1 MNRKPQGSASRQ
13 QRAREQQA
21 VLNQLRAGQ
30 GISGARPANPLI
42 GPLQNLTGVG
52 AGAVPTL
59 YGAALGG
66 QEVLLGKGGWNK
78 TTAATGPINVGG
90 QTWYPAQS
98 GQDLVYKRAPGN
110 VGGQYGS
117 IFSAD
122 QLASPAPE
130 PGSQPPAPNLSSA
143 QPPVKLSPE
152 EQAYNAERSRIA
164 QLTAQN
170 PEFQNVGQLRNDL
183 RDQGMAI
190 WAAKHGGLAK
200 NVKPGQSGYE
210 AIQQQLGAGAMGA
223 PQDMGAFS
231 GVSGQELLFNP
242 SSPLASA
249 PASGPTDYTQ
259 VAPNSFVPG
268 MPGIG
273 GNYFGG
279 AANQAQAS
287 LFSRFQQNAPGGTPL
302 PTGMNPGLAPGSP
315 YAQLAAGG
323 IPAYGG
329 NTDLQGVGPSLTDEG
344 KTAFASDKARA
355 QAEEF
360 KKRVLSSGK

>member
-1 MNRKPQGSASRQ
+1 MNRKPQPSSAQQ

-21 VLNQLRAGQ
+21 VLNQLRAGK
-30 GISGARPANPLI
+30 GISGARPANPFI
-42 GPLQNLTGVG
+42 GALQNLTGVG

-122 QLASPAPE
+122 QAATPAA
-130 PGSQPPAPNLSSA
+130 PGSQPPAPGGTRPPSV

-190 WAAKHGGLAK
+190 WAAKYGGPGGLASK
-200 NVKPGQSGYE
+200 VKPGAVGYD
-210 AIQQQLGAGAMGA
+210 AIQRGIGIQSIPSLENRAEFGLDQLTQGPTPAVPMADEMLNPASPGFIGGEGA
-223 PQDMGAFS
+223 PPMNFADPRFENMSPEDFQK
-231 GVSGQELLFNP
+231 LLN
-242 SSPLASA
+242 
-249 PASGPTDYTQ
+249 Q
-259 VAPNSFVPG
+259 VN
-268 MPGIG
+268 
-273 GNYFGG
+273 
-279 AANQAQAS
+279 
-287 LFSRFQQNAPGGTPL
+287 R
-302 PTGMNPGLAPGSP
+302 
-315 YAQLAAGG
+315 
-323 IPAYGG
+323 
-329 NTDLQGVGPSLTDEG
+329 
-344 KTAFASDKARA
+344 K
-355 QAEEF
+355 
-360 KKRVLSSGK
+360 

>member
-1 MNRKPQGSASRQ
+1 MNRKPQESASRQ

-21 VLNQLRAGQ
+21 VLNRLRAGQ

-42 GPLQNLTGVG
+42 GALQNLTGVG

-130 PGSQPPAPNLSSA
+130 PGSQPPAPNPPSP

-170 PEFQNVGQLRNDL
+170 PEFQNIGQLRNDL

-190 WAAKHGGLAK
+190 WAAKYGGPGGLASK
-200 NVKPGQSGYE
+200 VKPGAVGYD
-210 AIQQQLGAGAMGA
+210 AIQRGIGIQSIPSIENRAE
-223 PQDMGAFS
+223 FS
-231 GVSGQELLFNP
+231 WNQATQGPTPAVPMADEMLNPASPDFIGGEGPPPVNFNP
-242 SSPLASA
+242 PDPRFENMSP
-249 PASGPTDYTQ
+249 
-259 VAPNSFVPG
+259 
-268 MPGIG
+268 
-273 GNYFGG
+273 
-279 AANQAQAS
+279 
-287 LFSRFQQNAPGGTPL
+287 
-302 PTGMNPGLAPGSP
+302 
-315 YAQLAAGG
+315 
-323 IPAYGG
+323 
-329 NTDLQGVGPSLTDEG
+329 
-344 KTAFASDKARA
+344 
-355 QAEEF
+355 EEF
-360 KKRVLSSGK
+360 QKLLNQYTKR

>member
-1 MNRKPQGSASRQ
+1 MNRKPQKSASRQ

-42 GPLQNLTGVG
+42 GALQNLTGVG

-122 QLASPAPE
+122 QAATPAA
-130 PGSQPPAPNLSSA
+130 PGSQPPAPGGTRPPSV

-190 WAAKHGGLAK
+190 WAAKYGGPGGLASK
-200 NVKPGQSGYE
+200 VKPGAVGYD
-210 AIQQQLGAGAMGA
+210 AIQRGIGIQSIPSIENRAEFSWNQATQGPTPAVPMADAM
-223 PQDMGAFS
+223 
-231 GVSGQELLFNP
+231 LNP
-242 SSPLASA
+242 SSP
-249 PASGPTDYTQ
+249 G
-259 VAPNSFVPG
+259 F
-268 MPGIG
+268 IG
-273 GNYFGG
+273 GEGPPPVNF
-279 AANQAQAS
+279 NPPDP
-287 LFSRFQQNAPGGTPL
+287 RFEN
-302 PTGMNPGLAPGSP
+302 MSP
-315 YAQLAAGG
+315 
-323 IPAYGG
+323 
-329 NTDLQGVGPSLTDEG
+329 
-344 KTAFASDKARA
+344 
-355 QAEEF
+355 EEF
-360 KKRVLSSGK
+360 QKLLNQYTKR